1 MFGLGIKLGIQN
13 ADVTQ
18 AFKMFGLGIKLGS
31 QNADVTQAFL
41 ITSLLGISVI
51 FNSHRSFYF
60 FFLSLACLLYLCL
73 FICLFMSVCLPVSL
87 PVCLPVCQSVFYLF
101 IILLSLFICP
111 IHWPTFTKQKAIIEN
126 EIF

>member
-1 MFGLGIKLGIQN
+1 MFGLGIKQGSQN

-18 AFKMFGLGIKLGS
+18 AFKMFELGIKLGS

-51 FNSHRSFYF
+51 SNSHQSFYF

-73 FICLFMSVCLPVSL
+73 FVCLSICLSACLSVCLTVSL
-87 PVCLPVCQSVFYLF
+87 SLIYLLFYYHYLF
-101 IILLSLFICP
+101 AQSTDQLSL
-111 IHWPTFTKQKAIIEN
+111 N
-126 EIF
+126 RRL

>member
-1 MFGLGIKLGIQN
+1 MFGLGIKLGSQN
-13 ADVTQ
+13 TDVTQ

-60 FFLSLACLLYLCL
+60 FFLSLACLLYLSVYL
-73 FICLFMSVCLPVSL
+73 FIYVCLPACQLACLSACLSVCL
-87 PVCLPVCQSVFYLF
+87 LF
-101 IILLSLFICP
+101 IYYFI
-111 IHWPTFTKQKAIIEN
+111 IIIYLPN
-126 EIF
+126 PLTNFH

>member
-1 MFGLGIKLGIQN
+1 MFGLGIKQGSQN

-18 AFKMFGLGIKLGS
+18 AFKMFELGIKLGS

-51 FNSHRSFYF
+51 SNSHRSFYF
-60 FFLSLACLLYLCL
+60 FFSFTCMSSLSLSVCL
-73 FICLFMSVCLPVSL
+73 FIYLSVCLPV
-87 PVCLPVCQSVFYLF
+87 CLPDSQSVFDLF

-111 IHWPTFTKQKAIIEN
+111 IH
-126 EIF
+126 

>member
-1 MFGLGIKLGIQN
+1 MFRLGIKLGSQN

-51 FNSHRSFYF
+51 FNSHQSFYF

-73 FICLFMSVCLPVSL
+73 FICLSMSVCLPVSL

-111 IHWPTFTKQKAIIEN
+111 IH
-126 EIF
+126 